1 MTNELIAFAIASLLV
16 SMAPGPTTVVI
27 LRQSIRSGRA
37 AGAATV
43 LGNETGWLVWCLA
56 AALGL
61 SALLL
66 ASQLAFDIMRISGA
80 AVLVCVGART
90 LWQARSTRDPAA
102 DGGTAVP
109 AETSLRHCYRMGLLT
124 NLANP
129 KAGVFALSFLPQFVP
144 DGAPA
149 LPTLLVLAVGSALID
164 LVWYLGIVR
173 LVCAARRL
181 LSRPAVRRWLEY
193 VSGTVLIGLA
203 MRLALTSRS

>member
-1 MTNELIAFAIASLLV
+1 MTNDLLTFAVASLLV

-27 LRQSIRSGRA
+27 LRHSIRSGRA

-56 AALGL
+56 AAFGL

-66 ASQLAFDIMRISGA
+66 ASRLAFDIMRVAGA
-80 AVLVCVGART
+80 VVLAYIGVRT
-90 LWQARSTRDPAA
+90 LWQARFA
-102 DGGTAVP
+102 DDSVREGLAVP
-109 AETSLRHCYRMGLLT
+109 TGASLWGCFRMGLLT

-129 KAGVFALSFLPQFVP
+129 KAGVFALAFLPQFVR

-149 LPTLLVLAVGSALID
+149 LPALLLLAAGSAFID

-173 LVCAARRL
+173 LVCAAQRL
-181 LSRPAVRRWLEY
+181 LARPAVRRCLEY
-193 VSGTVLIGLA
+193 ISGTVLISLA
-203 MRLALTSRS
+203 MRLALSSKP